1 MKKLAIILAG
11 MLAASAAFAKPALN
25 SDVQIHTGIGFD
37 TIKMSNSGASVK
49 LESVLFNLDIQSW
62 NLFELND
69 LISVGFMAGTDFG
82 WGGVTNINNTSSS
95 DYQDA
100 FHWNIIAAPVIA
112 FSFRPVKIQCSIG
125 FDFAIAPGGAVANTY
140 SCFPLAFGLVS
151 EVQAKFFPNE
161 RFSPIVGFRWGV
173 TGSGRA
179 KLINRNTDDEYKH
192 NIDEGCYSFSVLYV
206 GASFNF

>member
-11 MLAASAAFAKPALN
+11 MLAASTAFAMPALN
-25 SDVQIHTGIGFD
+25 SDVQVHTGIGFD
-37 TIKMSNSGASVK
+37 TIEISNAGVSKVD
-49 LESVLFNLDIQSW
+49 SVLFNLDIQSW

-69 LISVGFMAGTDFG
+69 LFSVGFMVGTDFG
-82 WGGVTNINNTSSS
+82 WGGITNCNFASSS

-100 FHWNIIAAPVIA
+100 FHWNIIAAPAVA
-112 FSFRPVKIQCSIG
+112 FSFKPVKIQCSIG

-140 SCFPLAFGLVS
+140 ACFPLAFGLVS
-151 EVQAKFFPNE
+151 EVQAKFFPDK

-179 KLINRNTDDEYKH
+179 KSIDRDTNDEFKYD
-192 NIDEGCYSFSVLYV
+192 IDNGLYSFSVLYV

>member
-11 MLAASAAFAKPALN
+11 MLAASTAFAMPALN
-25 SDVQIHTGIGFD
+25 SDVQVHTGIGFD
-37 TIKMSNSGASVK
+37 TIEISDAGVTKTD
-49 LESVLFNLDIQSW
+49 SVLFNLDIQSW

-69 LISVGFMAGTDFG
+69 LFSVGFMVGTDFG
-82 WGGVTNINNTSSS
+82 WGGITNCNVASSS

-100 FHWNIIAAPVIA
+100 FHWNIIAAPAVA
-112 FSFRPVKIQCSIG
+112 FSFKPVKIQCSIG
-125 FDFAIAPGGAVANTY
+125 FDFAIAPGGAIDNNYV
-140 SCFPLAFGLVS
+140 CFPLAFGLVS

-179 KLINRNTDDEYKH
+179 KDIDRDTNDEFKYD
-192 NIDEGCYSFSVLYV
+192 IDNGLYSFSVLYV